1 MVLGH
6 FEEQI
11 PFLKEKW
18 EKKKKGEKLGFARR
32 SGLGWLASL
41 FLLLRDQ
48 TTYKKRFE
56 EVQGKKN
63 QNPNLIF

>member
-1 MVLGH
+1 MVLGN

-11 PFLKEKW
+11 PFLKEKG
-18 EKKKKGEKLGFARR
+18 EKKKREKLGFARR

>member
-32 SGLGWLASL
+32 SGLGWLCFSFLASKGPNNI
-41 FLLLRDQ
+41 Q
-48 TTYKKRFE
+48 E
-56 EVQGKKN
+56 E
-63 QNPNLIF
+63 I